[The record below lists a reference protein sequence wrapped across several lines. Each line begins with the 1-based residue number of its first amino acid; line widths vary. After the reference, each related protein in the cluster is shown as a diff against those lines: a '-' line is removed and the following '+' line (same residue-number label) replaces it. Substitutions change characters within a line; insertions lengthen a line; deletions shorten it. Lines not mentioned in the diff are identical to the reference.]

1 MVHEFKSG
9 KGIASICKGFWKS
22 PEHLASLFSHMT
34 RNTPPLTKNVHDN
47 FTNQIKY
54 LELVLRDRIK
64 INGRG
69 GKYLSVGE
77 PRLYDIEEYSSYGSI
92 PYLLPIIFFSLTGKQ
107 ESAWIKAVRLNSSD
121 WRRMVHHRKQAPTF
135 TL

>member
-1 MVHEFKSG
+1 
-9 KGIASICKGFWKS
+9 
-22 PEHLASLFSHMT
+22 MT

-47 FTNQIKY
+47 FIQIKY

-77 PRLYDIEEYSSYGSI
+77 PRLYDIEGYSSYGSI
-92 PYLLPIIFFSLTGKQ
+92 PYLLPIIFFSLRGKQ
-107 ESAWIKAVRLNSSD
+107 VSAWTTAVRLNSLD